1 MNAIAPVRRLTVLYD
16 AECSLCAFLRDW
28 LLRQPQLVPLEPVPA
43 ASEEA
48 RRRFPGL
55 DHGATLDEITVVGD
69 AGQVYRGPAA
79 WVVTLWALREHR
91 PLAHRLSTP
100 SGRQVARGAG
110 APGAARR
117 RAVGRPGVP
126 ARGRLVVPPRQRLEL
141 HRARLRRRHLRPSV
155 AAPLL
160 TLGSLPVPAKND
172 GPDDGATPTK
182 SEQTRALILETA
194 MRLFQERGY
203 DKTTMRAIAKE
214 AGVSVG
220 NAYYYFAGKEHLIQG
235 FYDRIAAE
243 HQVAVREILDRER
256 DLEARLAG
264 VLRAWLD
271 IAAPYHEF
279 AVQFFKNAA
288 DPDSPL
294 SPFSPE
300 SEHAREE
307 AISVHREVL
316 AGATKT
322 KVPEE
327 LRDVL
332 PELMWLSQ
340 MGLVLYWIFDRTEGR
355 ERSYRLAERGARLT
369 ARGVVL
375 ARFRV
380 LRPLVREVHELFT
393 EFLPGMTNAIPD
405 PAARRRSDP

>member
-1 MNAIAPVRRLTVLYD
+1 M
-16 AECSLCAFLRDW
+16 
-28 LLRQPQLVPLEPVPA
+28 
-43 ASEEA
+43 
-48 RRRFPGL
+48 
-55 DHGATLDEITVVGD
+55 
-69 AGQVYRGPAA
+69 
-79 WVVTLWALREHR
+79 
-91 PLAHRLSTP
+91 
-100 SGRQVARGAG
+100 
-110 APGAARR
+110 
-117 RAVGRPGVP
+117 
-126 ARGRLVVPPRQRLEL
+126 
-141 HRARLRRRHLRPSV
+141 
-155 AAPLL
+155 
-160 TLGSLPVPAKND
+160 PAKND
-172 GPDDGATPTK
+172 GPDEGANPTK

-203 DKTTMRAIAKE
+203 DKTTMRAIATE

-243 HQVAVREILDRER
+243 HRVAVREVLDRET

-264 VLRAWLD
+264 VLRVWLD
-271 IAAPYHEF
+271 IATPYHEF

-294 SPFSPE
+294 SPFSEE

-307 AISVHREVL
+307 AISIHREVL
-316 AGATKT
+316 AGATRT

-369 ARGVVL
+369 ARGVSL

-393 EFLPGMTNAIPD
+393 DFLPGMTKVLPT
-405 PAARRRSDP
+405 PGRS

>member
-1 MNAIAPVRRLTVLYD
+1 M
-16 AECSLCAFLRDW
+16 
-28 LLRQPQLVPLEPVPA
+28 
-43 ASEEA
+43 
-48 RRRFPGL
+48 
-55 DHGATLDEITVVGD
+55 
-69 AGQVYRGPAA
+69 
-79 WVVTLWALREHR
+79 
-91 PLAHRLSTP
+91 
-100 SGRQVARGAG
+100 
-110 APGAARR
+110 
-117 RAVGRPGVP
+117 
-126 ARGRLVVPPRQRLEL
+126 
-141 HRARLRRRHLRPSV
+141 
-155 AAPLL
+155 
-160 TLGSLPVPAKND
+160 PAKND
-172 GPDDGATPTK
+172 GPDEGANQTK

-203 DKTTMRAIAKE
+203 DKTTMRAIATE

-243 HQVAVREILDRER
+243 HRVAVREVLDRET

-264 VLRAWLD
+264 VLRVWLD
-271 IAAPYHEF
+271 IATPYHEF

-294 SPFSPE
+294 SPFSEE

-307 AISVHREVL
+307 AISIHREVL
-316 AGATKT
+316 AGATRT

-369 ARGVVL
+369 ARGVSL

-393 EFLPGMTNAIPD
+393 DFLPGMTKVFPT
-405 PAARRRSDP
+405 PGRS

>member
-1 MNAIAPVRRLTVLYD
+1 MSAKNQGAGPEEPAPV
-16 AECSLCAFLRDW
+16 
-28 LLRQPQLVPLEPVPA
+28 
-43 ASEEA
+43 
-48 RRRFPGL
+48 
-55 DHGATLDEITVVGD
+55 
-69 AGQVYRGPAA
+69 
-79 WVVTLWALREHR
+79 
-91 PLAHRLSTP
+91 P
-100 SGRQVARGAG
+100 S
-110 APGAARR
+110 
-117 RAVGRPGVP
+117 
-126 ARGRLVVPPRQRLEL
+126 
-141 HRARLRRRHLRPSV
+141 
-155 AAPLL
+155 
-160 TLGSLPVPAKND
+160 
-172 GPDDGATPTK
+172 K

-203 DKTTMRAIAKE
+203 DKTTMRAIAQE

-235 FYDRIAAE
+235 FYDRLAAE
-243 HQVAVREILDRER
+243 HRQAVRAVLDRET

-264 VLRAWLD
+264 VLRVWLD
-271 IAAPYHEF
+271 VATPYHQF

-316 AGATKT
+316 AGATRT

-340 MGLVLYWIFDRTEGR
+340 MGLVLYWIFDRTQGR

-369 ARGVVL
+369 ARGVSL
-375 ARFRV
+375 ARFRL
-380 LRPLVREVHELFT
+380 LRPLVHEVHELFT
-393 EFLPGMTNAIPD
+393 DFLPGMTRVLPD
-405 PAARRRSDP
+405 PGKGRGDRK

>member
-1 MNAIAPVRRLTVLYD
+1 MPPKNDSP
-16 AECSLCAFLRDW
+16 E
-28 LLRQPQLVPLEPVPA
+28 Q
-43 ASEEA
+43 
-48 RRRFPGL
+48 
-55 DHGATLDEITVVGD
+55 GD
-69 AGQVYRGPAA
+69 
-79 WVVTLWALREHR
+79 
-91 PLAHRLSTP
+91 TP
-100 SGRQVARGAG
+100 S
-110 APGAARR
+110 
-117 RAVGRPGVP
+117 
-126 ARGRLVVPPRQRLEL
+126 
-141 HRARLRRRHLRPSV
+141 
-155 AAPLL
+155 
-160 TLGSLPVPAKND
+160 
-172 GPDDGATPTK
+172 K

-203 DKTTMRAIAKE
+203 DKTTMRAIAQE

-220 NAYYYFAGKEHLIQG
+220 NAYYYFEGKEHLIQG

-243 HQVAVREILDRER
+243 HRAAVRDILARET

-271 IAAPYHEF
+271 IATPYHEF

-294 SPFSPE
+294 SPFSQE
-300 SEHAREE
+300 SEHARQE
-307 AISVHREVL
+307 AIGIHRQVL
-316 AGATKT
+316 SGATRT

-327 LRDVL
+327 LRDIL

-369 ARGVVL
+369 ARGVAL

-380 LRPLVREVHELFT
+380 LRPLVREVHDLFT
-393 EFLPGMTNAIPD
+393 DFLPGMTRMIPD
-405 PAARRRSDP
+405 PAKEHTRGPADGESAGPGAPAPDERP

>member
-1 MNAIAPVRRLTVLYD
+1 M
-16 AECSLCAFLRDW
+16 
-28 LLRQPQLVPLEPVPA
+28 PA
-43 ASEEA
+43 N
-48 RRRFPGL
+48 
-55 DHGATLDEITVVGD
+55 
-69 AGQVYRGPAA
+69 
-79 WVVTLWALREHR
+79 
-91 PLAHRLSTP
+91 
-100 SGRQVARGAG
+100 
-110 APGAARR
+110 
-117 RAVGRPGVP
+117 
-126 ARGRLVVPPRQRLEL
+126 
-141 HRARLRRRHLRPSV
+141 
-155 AAPLL
+155 
-160 TLGSLPVPAKND
+160 ND
-172 GPDDGATPTK
+172 GPDEGDIPGKSEQTTK

-203 DKTTMRAIAKE
+203 DKTTMRAIAQE

-243 HQVAVREILDRER
+243 HQVAVREVLARES

-264 VLRAWLD
+264 VLKVWLD
-271 IAAPYHEF
+271 IAQPYHEF

-300 SEHAREE
+300 SEHARVE
-307 AISVHREVL
+307 AIAVHREVL
-316 AGATKT
+316 RGATRT

-327 LRDVL
+327 LRDIL

-369 ARGVVL
+369 ARGVSL

-393 EFLPGMTNAIPD
+393 DFLPGMTKVMPD
-405 PAARRRSDP
+405 PGRKA

>member
-1 MNAIAPVRRLTVLYD
+1 M
-16 AECSLCAFLRDW
+16 
-28 LLRQPQLVPLEPVPA
+28 
-43 ASEEA
+43 
-48 RRRFPGL
+48 
-55 DHGATLDEITVVGD
+55 
-69 AGQVYRGPAA
+69 
-79 WVVTLWALREHR
+79 
-91 PLAHRLSTP
+91 
-100 SGRQVARGAG
+100 
-110 APGAARR
+110 
-117 RAVGRPGVP
+117 
-126 ARGRLVVPPRQRLEL
+126 
-141 HRARLRRRHLRPSV
+141 
-155 AAPLL
+155 
-160 TLGSLPVPAKND
+160 PAKND
-172 GPDDGATPTK
+172 GPDEGGNPSK

-203 DKTTMRAIAKE
+203 EKTTMRAIAQE

-235 FYDRIAAE
+235 FYDRLAAE
-243 HQVAVREILDRER
+243 HRVAIREVLDRET

-264 VLRAWLD
+264 VLKVWLD
-271 IAAPYHEF
+271 IATPYHEF

-294 SPFSPE
+294 SPFSEE
-300 SEHAREE
+300 SEHARVE

-327 LRDVL
+327 LKDVL

-369 ARGVVL
+369 ARGVSL

-393 EFLPGMTNAIPD
+393 DFLPGMTKVLPT
-405 PAARRRSDP
+405 PGRSS